1 MQNSKI
7 YKKIL
12 LLAIPITLENLVYS
26 FINFVDVFMV
36 GRENKVIGLG
46 ANAISALGISNQFFF
61 LFITSLFGF
70 LSGASILSSQYYG
83 AKDFNNLR
91 KLLILFVGFSFIY
104 SMLFFVAGYFFPNT
118 ILGLYSND
126 IAVVDLG
133 IKYLKIIIWTY
144 PITAIGYAFSM
155 ILRSVN
161 LPKLSLYTAI
171 FGLVINIVLNMLL
184 IPVYGVQGAAI
195 ATLIS
200 RLAATIFLLIIIVLK
215 SKEII
220 PNFKDF
226 FGINLKFIKVFFT
239 VSIITFLHE
248 MLWSLA
254 MSIKAA
260 FYGKMGTV
268 AFSSIQIANNINSLL
283 FTIFIGLTIATS
295 VMVGNELGKD
305 NIDNVFEFTKK
316 IIRIYTVIL
325 FVVIILLNIMA
336 PFILKIMGVSNEIY
350 NLTITII
357 YSLSITSSLV
367 AYTMLFLIGILR
379 AGGDIKFAI
388 MVELIPLWLISL
400 PVTYLITVI
409 YPKYFTPL
417 PVAIV
422 FLISYIEEIIMLV
435 PCMQRFYSK
444 KWIKKII

>member
-1 MQNSKI
+1 MQNTKI

-12 LLAIPITLENLVYS
+12 LLAIPITLENLIYS

-36 GRENKVIGLG
+36 GRENETLGLG

-61 LFITSLFGF
+61 LFMTSLFGF

-83 AKDFNNLR
+83 AKDFKNLR
-91 KLLILFVGFSFIY
+91 KLSILFVGFSFIY
-104 SMLFFVAGYFFPNT
+104 SMLFFIAGYFFPNI
-118 ILGLYSND
+118 ILGLYTKD
-126 IAVVDLG
+126 ISVIDLG
-133 IKYLKIIIWTY
+133 MKYLKIIIWTY
-144 PITAIGYAFSM
+144 PITAIGFAFSM
-155 ILRSVN
+155 MLRSVN
-161 LPKLSLYTAI
+161 LPKLSLYTA
-171 FGLVINIVLNMLL
+171 FLGLIVNIALNMFL

-195 ATLIS
+195 ATLIARVGS
-200 RLAATIFLLIIIVLK
+200 TLFLLGIILLR

-220 PNFKDF
+220 PSLKDF
-226 FGINLKFIKVFFT
+226 FGINFKFVKAFFA

-260 FYGKMGTV
+260 FYGKMGTL

-305 NIDNVFEFTKK
+305 NIDKVFEFTKK
-316 IIRIYTVIL
+316 IIRIYTAIL
-325 FVVIILLNIMA
+325 FVVIVLLNIMA
-336 PFILKIMGVSNEIY
+336 PFILQFMGVNKEVY
-350 NLTITII
+350 HLTITII

-379 AGGDIKFAI
+379 AGGDVKFAI
-388 MVELIPLWLISL
+388 MVELIPLWFISL
-400 PVTYLITVI
+400 PVTYAITII
-409 YPKYFTPL
+409 YPRYFTPL

-422 FLISYIEEIIMLV
+422 FLISYVEELIMLV
-435 PCMQRFYSK
+435 PCMYRYYSK
-444 KWIKKII
+444 KWINKII